1 MKRIHI
7 IPILLLLLFTAASCR
22 QANTQ
27 TTTFIQHSDPQQW
40 TRDLPLPA
48 PITDRP
54 EQILTRK
61 AYVVSYNRDSRQPN
75 WVAWRLTKD
84 HTDGP
89 VPRPATAWHDD
100 KEVPQPR
107 AYWQDY
113 RGTEWDRGHMCPAGD
128 NKWDSVAMYES
139 FLMTNACPQNKAMN
153 SGTWNQIEMDCR
165 KWARR
170 YGEVVI
176 VCGPLFLNQE
186 HDSIGQHCIPVP
198 EAFFKV
204 VALLDPD
211 NPKGIGY
218 IVRNNEGR
226 QKRDSYTNTIAE
238 VERITGLTFF
248 PDLPE
253 PMRTAIKESIG
264 TF

>member
-1 MKRIHI
+1 MKQIRI
-7 IPILLLLLFTAASCR
+7 IPLILLLLLTAASCR

-27 TTTFIQHSDPQQW
+27 TTTFVQQADPQQW
-40 TRDLPLPA
+40 TRDLPLPS

-61 AYVVSYNRDSRQPN
+61 AYVVSYNRDTRQPN

-89 VPRPATAWHDD
+89 VPRPVTAWHDD

-113 RGTEWDRGHMCPAGD
+113 RGTCWDRGHMCPAGD

-139 FLMTNACPQNKAMN
+139 FLMTNACPQNKSLN
-153 SGTWNQIEMDCR
+153 SGIWNQIEMDCR

-176 VCGPLFLNQE
+176 VCGPLFLNQQ
-186 HDSIGQHCIPVP
+186 HDTIGQHSIPVP

-204 VALLDPD
+204 VALLDPN

-218 IVRNNEGR
+218 IVRNNEGTK
-226 QKRDSYTNTIAE
+226 KRDLYANTISE

-248 PDLPE
+248 PDLTE
-253 PMRTAIKESIG
+253 QMRSAIKESIS

>member
-1 MKRIHI
+1 M
-7 IPILLLLLFTAASCR
+7 
-22 QANTQ
+22 
-27 TTTFIQHSDPQQW
+27 
-40 TRDLPLPA
+40 
-48 PITDRP
+48 
-54 EQILTRK
+54 
-61 AYVVSYNRDSRQPN
+61 
-75 WVAWRLTKD
+75 
-84 HTDGP
+84 
-89 VPRPATAWHDD
+89 
-100 KEVPQPR
+100 
-107 AYWQDY
+107 
-113 RGTEWDRGHMCPAGD
+113 
-128 NKWDSVAMYES
+128 
-139 FLMTNACPQNKAMN
+139 
-153 SGTWNQIEMDCR
+153 
-165 KWARR
+165 
-170 YGEVVI
+170 VI

-226 QKRDSYTNTIAE
+226 QKRDSYTNIIAE